1 MDMIV
6 LILLMNFRSHG
17 HGPISLSEVPKLIP
31 FLLLLNAITIFF
43 SYVREDRNDWLFVS
57 LSYATEESNMGV
69 FNRLKLDET
78 SINPNNY
85 EQYSI
90 YAARKK
96 EIFRQKQKEDY

>member
-1 MDMIV
+1 
-6 LILLMNFRSHG
+6 
-17 HGPISLSEVPKLIP
+17 
-31 FLLLLNAITIFF
+31 
-43 SYVREDRNDWLFVS
+43 
-57 LSYATEESNMGV
+57 MGV